1 MSIESSAVGALR
13 GASRGDAAIRPR
25 IAWLRILVITAG
37 ISASVL
43 FVIVGLSYELQMYA
57 DGSIF
62 SYAVAVQDAWA
73 FHWHN
78 ISGRMF
84 VYLFCYLP
92 AETYV
97 GLTGDARG
105 GIDIYGLLF
114 FGSQAMGLAAT
125 YATDRSKG
133 RIIFC
138 TACVS
143 VACLCPLVFGYP
155 TEMWMAH
162 ALFWP
167 TLAICHYAHRGVG
180 GTATVVA
187 ALTALIFTH
196 EGAVVFAVAI
206 MATLLL
212 RGTQDAALRRAAAAL
227 LGVMAIWAL
236 VKTSL
241 RPDANFSSILVSVAL
256 NSIDI
261 NNFTCGLF
269 KLLLVTF
276 AAYGGTYFTLRR
288 LISANARV
296 VAAALVAAALSA
308 YWLWFDHTLHADNR
322 YYLRTALL
330 IATPMLGA
338 FAAFRA
344 VEADGRLNFPLPFM
358 QRIKALMAHD
368 LRGRG
373 PAAGALFLVLL
384 VHVVETSKFVTVWTS
399 YKSAVQTLAMSSD
412 SNPALGDAR
421 FVSATRI
428 GSALDRLSWPSTTPY
443 LSVLVAPAFTPKRLV
458 VDPRANYFW
467 TSCETAIASELA
479 DRAIPADSRLLIRT
493 HACLRR

>member
-1 MSIESSAVGALR
+1 MSIESSAVDALR
-13 GASRGDAAIRPR
+13 GATRRGAAIQPR
-25 IAWLRILVITAG
+25 IAWLRGLVIAAG
-37 ISASVL
+37 VSASIL
-43 FVIVGLSYELQMYA
+43 FVVIGLGYELQLYA

-78 ISGRMF
+78 ISGRLF

-125 YATDRSKG
+125 YAADRSQG

-138 TACVS
+138 AACIS
-143 VACLCPLVFGYP
+143 VAGLCPLVFGYP

-167 TLAICHYAHRGVG
+167 TLAVCHYARQGIG
-180 GTATVVA
+180 GTTMVSA
-187 ALTALIFTH
+187 ALTALVFTH
-196 EGAVVFAVAI
+196 EGAIVFAAAI

-212 RGTQDAALRRAAAAL
+212 RGTQDFAFRRAAAAL
-227 LGVMAIWAL
+227 LGVMAAWAL

-269 KLLLVTF
+269 KLLAVTL
-276 AAYGGTYFTLRR
+276 AGYGGAYLAFRR
-288 LISANARV
+288 LTSANNAQATAV
-296 VAAALVAAALSA
+296 ALVAVALSA
-308 YWLWFDHTLHADNR
+308 YWLWFDHALHADNR

-330 IATPMLGA
+330 VGTPILGA
-338 FAAFRA
+338 VAMFRA
-344 VEADGRLNFPLPFM
+344 LNAEGRLNFPLPFLS
-358 QRIKALMAHD
+358 QIKALMARD
-368 LRGRG
+368 PSG
-373 PAAGALFLVLL
+373 PAVGALCLVLL
-384 VHVVETSKFVTVWTS
+384 VHGMETSKFITAWKG
-399 YKSAVQTLAMSSD
+399 YKSAVQSLAMGAD
-412 SNPALGDAR
+412 SNPTLGDAR
-421 FVSATRI
+421 FVSATRVV
-428 GSALDRLSWPSTTPY
+428 SALDRLSWPSTTPY
-443 LSVLVAPAFTPKRLV
+443 LSVLVAPAFAPKRLV

-467 TSCETAIASELA
+467 TSCETAAANASAE
-479 DRAIPADSRLLIRT
+479 RAVPADGRLLIRS

>member
-1 MSIESSAVGALR
+1 MSVESSAVGALR
-13 GASRGDAAIRPR
+13 GAARSDAVIQPR
-25 IAWLRILVITAG
+25 IAWLRGLVIAAG
-37 ISASVL
+37 ISASIL
-43 FVIVGLSYELQMYA
+43 FVVVGLNYELQLYA

-78 ISGRMF
+78 ISGRLF
-84 VYLFCYLP
+84 VYLFAYVP
-92 AETYV
+92 AETYA

-125 YATDRSKG
+125 YASDRSKG

-167 TLAICHYAHRGVG
+167 TLAVCHYARQGIG
-180 GTATVVA
+180 GTAMVAA
-187 ALTALIFTH
+187 ALTALVFTH

-212 RGTQDAALRRAAAAL
+212 RGTQDAAFRRAAAAL

-269 KLLLVTF
+269 KLLLVTL
-276 AAYGGTYFTLRR
+276 AGYGGAYFTLRR
-288 LISANARV
+288 LIPANAQV
-296 VAAALVAAALSA
+296 VAATLFAVALCA

-338 FAAFRA
+338 FAAFHA
-344 VEADGRLNFPLPFM
+344 VDADGRLNFPLPFM
-358 QRIKALMAHD
+358 QQIKALMALD
-368 LRGRG
+368 LKG
-373 PAAGALFLVLL
+373 PAAGLLFLVLL
-384 VHVVETSKFVTVWTS
+384 VHVVETSKFVTAWTR
-399 YKSAVQTLAMSSD
+399 YKSAVQALAMDSD

-467 TSCETAIASELA
+467 TSCETATANELA

>member
-1 MSIESSAVGALR
+1 MSVESSAVGALR
-13 GASRGDAAIRPR
+13 GATRDDTAIQPR
-25 IAWLRILVITAG
+25 IAWLRGLVIAAG
-37 ISASVL
+37 ISASIL
-43 FVIVGLSYELQMYA
+43 FIVIGLGYELQLYA

-78 ISGRMF
+78 ISGRLF

-92 AETYV
+92 AEAYV

-114 FGSQAMGLAAT
+114 FGSQAIGLVAT
-125 YATDRSKG
+125 YAADRSKG

-143 VACLCPLVFGYP
+143 VAGLCPLVFGYP

-167 TLAICHYAHRGVG
+167 TLAVCHYAREGIG
-180 GTATVVA
+180 GTAIVVA
-187 ALTALIFTH
+187 ALTALVFTH
-196 EGAVVFAVAI
+196 EGAVVFAIAI
-206 MATLLL
+206 LATLLL
-212 RGTQDAALRRAAAAL
+212 RGTPDAAFRRAAAAL

-261 NNFTCGLF
+261 NNFTCGLS
-269 KLLLVTF
+269 KLLLVTL
-276 AAYGGTYFTLRR
+276 AAYGGVYFALRR
-288 LISANARV
+288 LIPANAQV
-296 VAAALVAAALSA
+296 VAAALIAVALCV
-308 YWLWFDHTLHADNR
+308 YWLWFDQTLHADNR

-330 IATPMLGA
+330 VGTPMLGA
-338 FAAFRA
+338 FAAFR
-344 VEADGRLNFPLPFM
+344 VVDADGRLNFPLPFLP
-358 QRIKALMAHD
+358 RIQALMARD
-368 LRGRG
+368 LTG
-373 PAAGALFLVLL
+373 PAAGALCLVLL
-384 VHVVETSKFVTVWTS
+384 VHTVETAKFVAAWAS
-399 YKSAVQTLAMSSD
+399 YKSAVQSLAMGSD
-412 SNPALGDAR
+412 SDPALGDAR
-421 FVSATRI
+421 FVSAARI

-443 LSVLVAPAFTPKRLV
+443 LSVLVSPAFAPKRLV

-467 TSCETAIASELA
+467 TSCETAAVNELA
-479 DRAIPADSRLLIRT
+479 ERAVPTDSRLLIRT

>member
-13 GASRGDAAIRPR
+13 GASRGEAAVGPR
-25 IAWLRILVITAG
+25 IAWLR
-37 ISASVL
+37 L
-43 FVIVGLSYELQMYA
+43 FVIAAGVSASILFVVIGLGYELQMYA

-62 SYAVAVQDAWA
+62 SYSVAVQDAWA

-78 ISGRMF
+78 ISGRLF
-84 VYLFCYLP
+84 VYLFCYVP

-114 FGSQAMGLAAT
+114 FGSQTLGLALT
-125 YATDRSKG
+125 YAADRSAG

-138 TACVS
+138 TACLS

-155 TEMWMAH
+155 TEMWMSH

-167 TLAICHYAHRGVG
+167 ALAICHYARGGVRG
-180 GTATVVA
+180 FAAVFAVLA
-187 ALTALIFTH
+187 ALVFTH
-196 EGAVVFAVAI
+196 EGAVVFAAAI
-206 MATLLL
+206 VATLLL
-212 RGTQDAALRRAAAAL
+212 RGIQDAAFRRAAACL
-227 LGVMAIWAL
+227 LGVMTIWAL
-236 VKTSL
+236 VKTLL
-241 RPDANFSSILVSVAL
+241 RPDANFASILMNVAM

-269 KLLLVTF
+269 KLLAVTLAGYSGVYLV
-276 AAYGGTYFTLRR
+276 LRR
-288 LISANARV
+288 LLPAGAALL
-296 VAAALVAAALSA
+296 AAATVAVALCA
-308 YWLWFDHTLHADNR
+308 YWLWFDRVLHADSR

-330 IATPMLGA
+330 VATPALGA

-344 VEADGRLNFPLPFM
+344 VDADGNLNFPLPFLPLLKSLLV
-358 QRIKALMAHD
+358 RKLTASVVCA
-368 LRGRG
+368 
-373 PAAGALFLVLL
+373 VLL
-384 VHVVETSKFVTVWTS
+384 VMLVHIVETKKFVAAWMS
-399 YKSAVQTLAMSSD
+399 YKSAIQTLAMGSA

-421 FVSATRI
+421 FVSATRL
-428 GSALDRLSWPSTTPY
+428 GSDLDRLSWPSTTPY
-443 LSVLVAPAFTPKRLV
+443 LSVLVAPAFAPTRLV

-467 TSCETAIASELA
+467 TSCETAAANEAA
-479 DRAIPADSRLLIRT
+479 DRAIPADSRLLIRM

>member
-1 MSIESSAVGALR
+1 MSVESSAVGALR
-13 GASRGDAAIRPR
+13 GASRGNAVIQPR
-25 IAWLRILVITAG
+25 IAWLRGLLVAAG
-37 ISASVL
+37 ISASIL
-43 FVIVGLSYELQMYA
+43 FVVIGLGYELQLYA

-78 ISGRMF
+78 ISGRLF

-125 YATDRSKG
+125 YAADRSKG
-133 RIIFC
+133 RIIFGA
-138 TACVS
+138 ACVS
-143 VACLCPLVFGYP
+143 VAGLCPLVFGYP

-167 TLAICHYAHRGVG
+167 TLALCHYARQGIG
-180 GTATVVA
+180 GTAMVAA
-187 ALTALIFTH
+187 ALTALVFTH

-212 RGTQDAALRRAAAAL
+212 RGLQDFAFRRAAAAL

-261 NNFTCGLF
+261 NNFTCSLF
-269 KLLLVTF
+269 KLLAVTL
-276 AAYGGTYFTLRR
+276 AAYGGAYLALRR
-288 LISANARV
+288 LMSANAHV
-296 VAAALVAAALSA
+296 VAATLVTIALCA

-330 IATPMLGA
+330 VGTPMLGA

-344 VEADGRLNFPLPFM
+344 VDADGRLNFPLPFLP
-358 QRIKALMAHD
+358 QISALMARD
-368 LRGRG
+368 LRG
-373 PAAGALFLVLL
+373 PAAGALCLVLL
-384 VHVVETSKFVTVWTS
+384 VHVVETSKFVTAWTR
-399 YKSAVQTLAMSSD
+399 YKSAVLSLALGAD
-412 SNPALGDAR
+412 ANPALGDAR

-428 GSALDRLSWPSTTPY
+428 GSELDRLSWPSTTPY
-443 LSVLVAPAFTPKRLV
+443 LSVLVAPALAPKRLV

-467 TSCETAIASELA
+467 ASCETATANELA
-479 DRAIPADSRLLIRT
+479 ERAIPAESRLLIRT
-493 HACLRR
+493 QACLRR

>member
-1 MSIESSAVGALR
+1 MSVDSSAVGALG
-13 GASRGDAAIRPR
+13 GASRKAAFGSGT
-25 IAWLRILVITAG
+25 AWLRIFFIAAG
-37 ISASVL
+37 ISASIL
-43 FVIVGLSYELQMYA
+43 FVIVGLGYELQLYA

-78 ISGRMF
+78 ISGRLF
-84 VYLFCYLP
+84 VYLFAHVP

-114 FGSQAMGLAAT
+114 FGSQAIGLAAT
-125 YATDRSKG
+125 YAADHSKG

-143 VACLCPLVFGYP
+143 VAGLCPLVFGYP
-155 TEMWMAH
+155 TEMWTAH

-167 TLAICHYAHRGVG
+167 ALAVCHYAREGIG
-180 GTATVVA
+180 GTTTVVA
-187 ALTALIFTH
+187 ALAALVFTH

-206 MATLLL
+206 LATLLL
-212 RGTQDAALRRAAAAL
+212 RGAQDAAFRRAAAAL
-227 LGVMAIWAL
+227 LGVMAVWAL

-269 KLLLVTF
+269 KLLLV
-276 AAYGGTYFTLRR
+276 ALAGYGGAYLALRR
-288 LISANARV
+288 LISANAEV
-296 VAAALVAAALSA
+296 VAALLVAVVLGA
-308 YWLWFDHTLHADNR
+308 YWLWFDNTLHADSR

-330 IATPMLGA
+330 TATPMLGA
-338 FAAFRA
+338 LAAFRA
-344 VEADGRLNFPLPFM
+344 MDADGRLNFPLPFLP
-358 QRIKALMAHD
+358 QIKALMSRD
-368 LRGRG
+368 LAG
-373 PAAGALFLVLL
+373 PAAGALCLVLL
-384 VHVVETSKFVTVWTS
+384 IHSVETAKFVTAWAS
-399 YKSAVQTLAMSSD
+399 YKSAVQTLAMSTD
-412 SNPALGDAR
+412 SNPALGDTR

-428 GSALDRLSWPSTTPY
+428 GSDLDRLSWPSTTAY
-443 LSVLVAPAFTPKRLV
+443 LSVLVAPAFTPRRLV

-467 TSCETAIASELA
+467 TSCETAAANELA
-479 DRAIPADSRLLIRT
+479 DRAIPAYSRLLIRT

>member
-1 MSIESSAVGALR
+1 MLVGGSAVGALR
-13 GASRGDAAIRPR
+13 GAARGGWAIQPR
-25 IAWLRILVITAG
+25 IASLRFLIIAAG
-37 ISASVL
+37 LLASIL
-43 FVIVGLSYELQMYA
+43 FVIVGLGYEVQMYA

-78 ISGRMF
+78 ISGRLF

-125 YATDRSKG
+125 YTADRSKS

-167 TLAICHYAHRGVG
+167 TLAVCHYARRSVG

-187 ALTALIFTH
+187 ALTALVFTH
-196 EGAVVFAVAI
+196 EGAVVFAVAVL
-206 MATLLL
+206 ATLLL
-212 RGTQDAALRRAAAAL
+212 RGTQDAVFRRATATF

-269 KLLLVTF
+269 KLLAVML
-276 AAYGGTYFTLRR
+276 AGYGGACFALRR
-288 LISANARV
+288 LIPANAEV
-296 VAAALVAAALSA
+296 V
-308 YWLWFDHTLHADNR
+308 
-322 YYLRTALL
+322 
-330 IATPMLGA
+330 
-338 FAAFRA
+338 
-344 VEADGRLNFPLPFM
+344 
-358 QRIKALMAHD
+358 
-368 LRGRG
+368 
-373 PAAGALFLVLL
+373 
-384 VHVVETSKFVTVWTS
+384 
-399 YKSAVQTLAMSSD
+399 
-412 SNPALGDAR
+412 
-421 FVSATRI
+421 
-428 GSALDRLSWPSTTPY
+428 
-443 LSVLVAPAFTPKRLV
+443 
-458 VDPRANYFW
+458 
-467 TSCETAIASELA
+467 
-479 DRAIPADSRLLIRT
+479 
-493 HACLRR
+493 